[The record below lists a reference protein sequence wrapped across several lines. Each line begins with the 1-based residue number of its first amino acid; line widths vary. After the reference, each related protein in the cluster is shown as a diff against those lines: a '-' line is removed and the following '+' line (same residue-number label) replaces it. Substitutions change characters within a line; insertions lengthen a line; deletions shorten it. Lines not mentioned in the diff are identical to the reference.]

1 MEGMLV
7 SGSWERTVD
16 MYVRRRYILDNFCG
30 SSLRSP
36 CVCASRSRSIE
47 YRVTVCVDT
56 FKPQRE
62 NRFEFRVDV
71 RQCELLH
78 EMNRE
83 RLPLLLR
90 EANSNLSL
98 LFATLCVID
107 IFGVFPII
115 ALPRAIVECGKFFF
129 AYFAF
134 TAMTDSRYRT
144 PWHSTT
150 LTVLRKRRETFVNK
164 FNKLA

>member
-1 MEGMLV
+1 MCK
-7 SGSWERTVD
+7 ER
-16 MYVRRRYILDNFCG
+16 ILDNFCG

-36 CVCASRSRSIE
+36 CVCASRPRSIE

-71 RQCELLH
+71 RQCELLS

-115 ALPRAIVECGKFFF
+115 ALPRAIVECGKFSLPIFV
-129 AYFAF
+129 
-134 TAMTDSRYRT
+134 YRKARSPIQKSLILYDNDT
-144 PWHSTT
+144 
-150 LTVLRKRRETFVNK
+150 
-164 FNKLA
+164 FNKTPRDFCE